1 MTDSSNAATVGD
13 LFRSLGAIINKGAYF
28 LLGLMYQIFFN
39 VSSAQLFE
47 SETIK
52 NFYGRVQLIIG
63 VFMIFKLAVSILQ
76 GIMNPDKFT
85 NPKEGFG
92 NVITRIIISLALLTV
107 LVPINVPNVESANSY
122 EKYLNNNGLLFGTLY
137 SLQDRILSN
146 NTLGRLILG
155 TTDDATSVTD
165 EEAQDGMTEADKQNA
180 KLEKSANVFA
190 STILKGFL
198 RINLLPEE
206 LRASD
211 DESDPKNWYC
221 GSNLSDEGKAAVNA
235 YNKLDIEPSTL
246 LSDDVVTVDCEIND
260 NWLSGVANAASN
272 IPFIGGLFENFG
284 GKSRYVFAFEWVWS
298 FIVGAIFL
306 VILVSFTVDIA
317 IRSIKLAILRLI
329 APIPVISYIEP
340 SSSSSGGMFSS
351 WVKTL
356 TSTYLDLFLRLAIVY
371 FVIFLIQDMIVNG
384 IVINE
389 AGGMVGIISCIFI
402 WIGLFV
408 FAKEAPKFI
417 KKALG
422 IKEDAGGK
430 LFGGLSSIGKIG
442 AATLGTI
449 GATRAAL
456 RASKIE
462 NDALHP
468 GQNIRNLG
476 RRLASGIAGATGGAY
491 TGAKAFYADKSSVSS
506 VLDAQRKKN
515 AMRTAHSTLPGRF
528 VDNMSSI
535 FNGRSLADYDQGMLD
550 AGKKA
555 ADSIKNFKSTAVDRA
570 MKAGDYG
577 TVSAAKDR
585 FGRLNG
591 IHFNYRQLEAALGT
605 KDSTG
610 NFNYTDASG
619 NTHSLNAAWFDSGVM
634 ADIEDTQTS
643 RYLAAQF
650 NGTGFNDGQIDTAW
664 SYAKHDM
671 SDANISYTAGDR
683 YLGESN
689 YKDIGIAIGD
699 ANKQAASMSND
710 MKYVM
715 RRANSHVN
723 KK

>member
-13 LFRSLGAIINKGAYF
+13 LFRSLGAILNKGAYF

-206 LRASD
+206 LRTSD

-260 NWLSGVANAASN
+260 NWLSSAANVASN

-284 GKSRYVFAFEWVWS
+284 GKSRYVFAFEWFWAL
-298 FIVGAIFL
+298 IVGIIFL
-306 VILVSFTVDIA
+306 VIMVGFTVDIA

-340 SSSSSGGMFSS
+340 SSSKNGGMFSS
-351 WVKTL
+351 WVKAL

-402 WIGLFV
+402 WIGLFF
-408 FAKEAPKFI
+408 FAKMAPKFI
-417 KKALG
+417 KDALG
-422 IKEDAGGK
+422 LKGSMTNV
-430 LFGGLSSIGKIG
+430 GLSGILGG
-442 AATLGTI
+442 AATFVGGG
-449 GATRAAL
+449 GAKGA
-456 RASKIE
+456 
-462 NDALHP
+462 
-468 GQNIRNLG
+468 
-476 RRLASGIAGATGGAY
+476 LASTLSSMNASATAAGQGKQAPPAWS
-491 TGAKAFYADKSSVSS
+491 TGAD
-506 VLDAQRKKN
+506 
-515 AMRTAHSTLPGRF
+515 
-528 VDNMSSI
+528 
-535 FNGRSLADYDQGMLD
+535 
-550 AGKKA
+550 
-555 ADSIKNFKSTAVDRA
+555 
-570 MKAGDYG
+570 
-577 TVSAAKDR
+577 
-585 FGRLNG
+585 
-591 IHFNYRQLEAALGT
+591 
-605 KDSTG
+605 
-610 NFNYTDASG
+610 
-619 NTHSLNAAWFDSGVM
+619 
-634 ADIEDTQTS
+634 
-643 RYLAAQF
+643 LAAQIKTGDPKAKGGIMNSINDRLMRDAGINRARKLYGVTA
-650 NGTGFNDGQIDTAW
+650 NGIAQAKDHMFKANDEVSKLQDYYNRMTQGNLTADEV
-664 SYAKHDM
+664 AEIGRAGGL
-671 SDANISYTAGDR
+671 DANGNVTNAYRQSKFDELGAAQTKAAKAKSHYEDAKKFGDSHRVTPSFEDEHRWSLRERVGLGDAPRSREDYKANSGRYSAHQTFHDRVSGSPDKWDVAG
-683 YLGESN
+683 SN
-689 YKDIGIAIGD
+689 RVDNRWSPDKYRSTDTNDQHENPHADIGTP
-699 ANKQAASMSND
+699 
-710 MKYVM
+710 
-715 RRANSHVN
+715 RA
-723 KK
+723 

>member
-13 LFRSLGAIINKGAYF
+13 LFRSLGAILNKGAYF

-260 NWLSGVANAASN
+260 NWLSSAANAASN

-284 GKSRYVFAFEWVWS
+284 GKSRYVFAFEWFWAL
-298 FIVGAIFL
+298 IVGIIFL
-306 VILVSFTVDIA
+306 VIMVGFTVDIA

-340 SSSSSGGMFSS
+340 SSSKNGGMFSS
-351 WVKTL
+351 WVKAL

-402 WIGLFV
+402 WIGLFL
-408 FAKEAPKFI
+408 FAKMAPKFI
-417 KKALG
+417 KDALG
-422 IKEDAGGK
+422 IKGTGMSNFGLSGILAGAGAIRQGGTIFEAGEAISDATRAQQQAYNQGKQAPELGDVWNSGRDYAAKILTGDQNMSGRRMSRGARHLKRMNISTPQAARMKREMYAAEAEANRASDLYDRFNKGAGHYEESELAAALGANYNATDSVAVKREKLYNNKVDLAKVAATKKTDYEDVKGMQKQYGQSRSFEAKYDSRRRNRAAAGGVHADAGGYYRERGPADEYGNRRYRDIPNMQR
-430 LFGGLSSIGKIG
+430 FRSQEYPEGNATSS
-442 AATLGTI
+442 TT
-449 GATRAAL
+449 
-456 RASKIE
+456 
-462 NDALHP
+462 P
-468 GQNIRNLG
+468 
-476 RRLASGIAGATGGAY
+476 TG
-491 TGAKAFYADKSSVSS
+491 
-506 VLDAQRKKN
+506 
-515 AMRTAHSTLPGRF
+515 
-528 VDNMSSI
+528 
-535 FNGRSLADYDQGMLD
+535 
-550 AGKKA
+550 
-555 ADSIKNFKSTAVDRA
+555 
-570 MKAGDYG
+570 
-577 TVSAAKDR
+577 
-585 FGRLNG
+585 
-591 IHFNYRQLEAALGT
+591 
-605 KDSTG
+605 
-610 NFNYTDASG
+610 
-619 NTHSLNAAWFDSGVM
+619 SGVDM
-634 ADIEDTQTS
+634 NPVGGMGEHT
-643 RYLAAQF
+643 
-650 NGTGFNDGQIDTAW
+650 
-664 SYAKHDM
+664 HD
-671 SDANISYTAGDR
+671 
-683 YLGESN
+683 E
-689 YKDIGIAIGD
+689 
-699 ANKQAASMSND
+699 
-710 MKYVM
+710 
-715 RRANSHVN
+715 
-723 KK
+723 